1 LDFEEF
7 LNLCRDADNL
17 LDSLKHNPRIQGR
30 APRNLKPAAIHYLA
44 QKRRQKITLNHLYII
59 YGITQP
65 RITEIKKLLKSLTLE
80 DARNDIVL

>member
-17 LDSLKHNPRIQGR
+17 LASLKHNPRIQGR
-30 APRNLKPAAIHYLA
+30 TPRNLKPAAIHYLA
-44 QKRRQKITLNHLYII
+44 QKRGQKITLNQLHII

-65 RITEIKKLLKSLTLE
+65 RLAEIKKLIKSIKE
-80 DARNDIVL
+80 Q